1 MSTEEPKPETSPTS
15 ESKAE
20 PPPAPSDAKPSPPA
34 DLDAAVA
41 WPPPEAAPGGD
52 GPSAD
57 APAAATSVT
66 DGPKAAAEPNAN
78 DSGVMTAPEP
88 TPATKAPAASQGEKR
103 EPGKPGKADKPGEGE
118 MPAATPQEEMG
129 LSNSTLHW
137 LEDGDQAVPG
147 RLTEPGSMPS
157 YDPRAPVPG
166 RRRTVLVVG
175 VAGLAAVIV
184 AGTLYGQ
191 AQRRRAAEPA
201 APAVVEPAR
210 DLTNR
215 AEAALAANR
224 LDEALDL
231 ANLALVADQR
241 FADAL
246 FVVATVK
253 QARNQPVE
261 ARDAFRKYLDLAP
274 LGTHAAKAR
283 AALASLPP

>member
-1 MSTEEPKPETSPTS
+1 MSTEEPKPESSPDPDND
-15 ESKAE
+15 SKVE
-20 PPPAPSDAKPSPPA
+20 PSAAPSTAPSAEKQAAPPDVDAG
-34 DLDAAVA
+34 VA
-41 WPPPEAAPGGD
+41 WPPPEAAPAGD
-52 GPSAD
+52 GAASASNG
-57 APAAATSVT
+57 AGATSVT
-66 DGPKAAAEPNAN
+66 DAAKPAEPGPN
-78 DSGVMTAPEP
+78 DSGVMTAPES
-88 TPATKAPAASQGEKR
+88 KPAA
-103 EPGKPGKADKPGEGE
+103 KAAAADAE

-166 RRRTVLVVG
+166 RKRAVLVVG
-175 VAGLAAVIV
+175 LAGLVAVIV

-191 AQRRRAAEPA
+191 AQRRRATEPA
-201 APAVVEPAR
+201 TPVVVEPAR
-210 DLTNR
+210 DITTR
-215 AEAALAANR
+215 AEKALAANK

-241 FADAL
+241 FADAH
-246 FVVATVK
+246 FVVAIVK
-253 QARNQPVE
+253 RAHNQPAE

-274 LGTHAAKAR
+274 LGTHAAEAR